1 MKIIK
6 RILCMSGAVLL
17 ICSVF
22 IYSDTATI
30 SGLREMKGG
39 NLLLFGSVSII
50 FAGLML

>member
-1 MKIIK
+1 MKMIK
-6 RILCMSGAVLL
+6 KILCISGGVLF

-39 NLLLFGSVSII
+39 NLLLLGSVSVI
-50 FAGLML
+50 FAGLVL

>member
-6 RILCMSGAVLL
+6 RILCMSGTVLL

-22 IYSDTATI
+22 MYSDTTTI

-39 NLLLFGSVSII
+39 NLLLFGSVSVI
-50 FAGLML
+50 FAGLVL